1 MGAVSIYDIVVPGNV
16 IAYWDNRK
24 ADQTKYMADSL
35 FPAVK
40 QLGTELTKIGGRD
53 GVPVA
58 LKASTFDVQTT
69 FRDRIA
75 TETRTQNLPYFK
87 EGYKVDEKTRQQ
99 INIIAASGNADILD
113 PIVRHIFDDTNN
125 LLRGA
130 KATRERMAMQ
140 LISTGKIFVES
151 NGLDLEYD
159 YGIDEDYQKT
169 APATNWNDTENAT
182 PLKDMYEW
190 VNDFRIHYG
199 VNLGFAVMNSKTFN
213 YIISNKAIIKQMYPN
228 SNDPS
233 GLFVQPAA
241 VVNLIEQVVGVRIA
255 INDNMYA
262 TAVRGAN
269 KKFFPDNVVSFL
281 PDNGVLG
288 NMVFG
293 TTPAES
299 DLMTGNLIGA
309 QASITDTGVAVLTRQ
324 ITDPVTI
331 ETIVSQT
338 CMPAFGSDVEGGAG
352 AILIA
357 NVVK

>member
-140 LISTGKIFVES
+140 LISTGKIDIVG
-151 NGLDLEYD
+151 NGVRLAYD
-159 YGIDEDYQKT
+159 YKLNRKQKT
-169 APATNWNDTENAT
+169 KASVKWEDTENSK
-182 PLKDMYEW
+182 PLEDLMNW
-190 VNDFRIHYG
+190 ADQFRTDFRIA
-199 VNLGFAVMNSKTFN
+199 LGYAVMTTKTFN
-213 YIISNKAIIKQMYPN
+213 LIKASNEVKQALYPN
-228 SNDPS
+228 AVNAPLVTAAEVKSAIQKFT
-233 GLFVQPAA
+233 GLTV
-241 VVNLIEQVVGVRIA
+241 L
-255 INDNMYA
+255 INDNSYRD
-262 TAVRGAN
+262 AVGGTP
-269 KKFFPDNVVSFL
+269 KTFFPDDVVTLL
-281 PDNGVLG
+281 PVGNGVIG
-288 NMVFG
+288 NMFMG
-293 TTPAES
+293 TTPEEA
-299 DLMTGNLIGA
+299 DLLNKQNNA
-309 QASITDTGVAVLTRQ
+309 VSIIDTGVAVFTRT
-324 ITDPVTI
+324 IEHPVNV
-331 ETIVSQT
+331 ETIVSQI
-338 CMPAFGSDVEGGAG
+338 CMPSFSTDVESGAG
-352 AILIA
+352 SILIA
-357 NVVK
+357 SVN